1 MKKIWVLLIASVL
14 FVSFAGISFAQQGA
28 APAAKGAPA
37 APAAPAK
44 AEPAKAAPAK
54 ASALIGKITAIDN
67 GKVTIESKKAKTTLD
82 VAAAQLGSLKVG
94 EKVKVTFKDDGKTV
108 DKIEAM
114 AKKGKK

>member
-44 AEPAKAAPAK
+44 AEAKAAPAK

-67 GKVTIESKKAKTTLD
+67 GKVTIEAKKNKTTLD
-82 VAAAQLGSLKVG
+82 VAAAQLGALKVG

-108 DKIEAM
+108 DKIEAV